1 MGTNFESRLS
11 ECVFCDVIANR
22 VPRKVRYQDNE
33 LIVFEN
39 ALDWVPIM
47 YIIAPKVHLTQSEFW
62 CSSLFLNATRVAVQ
76 IGESDAVNGFR
87 LVSNFG
93 DDAMQSQPHGHLHL
107 LGGDHLGL
115 YVDFPDKSEFLL
127 KIYGQSAYDPKKF
140 RALND

>member
-1 MGTNFESRLS
+1 M
-11 ECVFCDVIANR
+11 
-22 VPRKVRYQDNE
+22 RYQDNE

-115 YVDFPDKSEFLL
+115 YVDFPDKSEFWL